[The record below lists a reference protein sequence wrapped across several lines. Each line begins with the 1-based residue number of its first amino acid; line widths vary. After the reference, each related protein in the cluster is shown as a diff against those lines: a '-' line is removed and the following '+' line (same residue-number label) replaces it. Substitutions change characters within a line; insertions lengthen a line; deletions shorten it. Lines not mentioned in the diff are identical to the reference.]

1 MKTAIKQIFSFKS
14 IYTKL
19 FLLFFIT
26 GVLPLILASLYA
38 YYKGREALL
47 NSAIRLQEIE
57 VTTGMRN
64 IVTLFVESNT
74 HIRLTAQNNAFVRYF
89 EEPHEKTTY
98 IREQE
103 KALLYLASP
112 QPDLVASAVFSDL
125 NGKVIS
131 GVLNGK
137 PLLPDEIQKM
147 DISGYPF
154 FKKALQLT
162 EEGTYHGPP

>member
-1 MKTAIKQIFSFKS
+1 MKTAIKQRFYFKS

-26 GVLPLILASLYA
+26 GVLPLLHPSLYA

-74 HIRLTAQNNAFVRYF
+74 HIRLTAKNTAFVRYF
-89 EEPHEKTTY
+89 EEPHEKESY
-98 IREQE
+98 LREQE
-103 KALLYLASP
+103 KALL
-112 QPDLVASAVFSDL
+112 DLTSL
-125 NGKVIS
+125 QS
-131 GVLNGK
+131 GRIAAYV
-137 PLLPDEIQKM
+137 
-147 DISGYPF
+147 S
-154 FKKALQLT
+154 
-162 EEGTYHGPP
+162 